1 VASLPAAYPFI
12 DVTIDESGLI
22 PVAQRSP
29 GVIAIVGKA
38 FAGATEVTTTAANT
52 PVEID
57 LADDTTQFGKVTGG
71 VVTTSTALRD
81 SLLLALNQNP
91 RPSKIY
97 AVRTAES
104 DYTSAL
110 AALEAADDI
119 DFVALA
125 NEIDMTALGALKAH
139 VENASASGNKM
150 IGFAMIDP
158 AHAKSTTYV
167 TDIDAAVSAL
177 KSSAGRMVV
186 MAARG
191 ATVDVASAAMA
202 AVAGRAPQVS
212 PVLKPIGGVTIPV
225 ASQYSPSEI
234 TGLSSKGINPVIS
247 PALMV
252 GGGFYFADGRT
263 YSSDAALQFIDI
275 VRVLDDLDF
284 KLKAGLVGSIGD
296 DRITKSG
303 LTLLLTRTEGI
314 LQPCVTAAEIDD
326 FTIDI
331 PLLDILIRPESTWSP
346 GETATVNNARATRQV
361 DLFVKVIYGPAIHQI
376 RVRLAP
382 SYS

>member
-1 VASLPAAYPFI
+1 MLPAAFPFI
-12 DVTIDESGLI
+12 DVSIDETGLI

-38 FAGATEVTTTAANT
+38 FAGATEITTTAANT

-57 LADDTTQFGKVTGG
+57 TADDTAQFGQVTGG
-71 VVTTSTALRD
+71 VVTQSTALRD
-81 SLLLALNQNP
+81 SLLIAIKQNP
-91 RPSKIY
+91 RPAKIY
-97 AVRTAES
+97 AVRAANG
-104 DYTSAL
+104 DYVSAL
-110 AALEAADDI
+110 QSLEAADDV

-125 NEIDMTALGALKAH
+125 NEIDLTALGHLKDH
-139 VENASASGNKM
+139 VENASASGNKQ
-150 IGFAMIDP
+150 IGFAMTDP
-158 AHAKSTTYV
+158 GRIKATTYV
-167 TDIDAAVSAL
+167 NDVDTAIAAL

-191 ATVDVASAAMA
+191 ATADVASAAMA
-202 AVAGRAPQVS
+202 AVAGHAPQVS
-212 PVLKPIGGVTIPV
+212 AVLKPIGGVTIPI

-234 TGLSSKGINPVIS
+234 TGLSQRGINPVIS
-247 PALMV
+247 PALLA

-284 KLKAGLVGSIGD
+284 KLKAGLLGSIGD
-296 DRITKSG
+296 DRVTKGG
-303 LTLLLTRTEGI
+303 LTMLLTRTEGI
-314 LQPCVTAAEIDD
+314 LEPCVTTAEIDD
-326 FTIDI
+326 FSIDI
-331 PLLDILIRPESTWSP
+331 PLLDILIRPESTWSA

-361 DLFVKVIYGPAIHQI
+361 GMFVKVVYGPAIHQI
-376 RVRLAP
+376 RVNLAP